1 MELKTAVERLGALA
15 QDTRLA
21 LFRRLVVAGPAG
33 MAAGRIAAELGVPGP
48 TLSFHLNQLR
58 HAGLVTAR
66 RRGRSIAY
74 AADYAAMNGL
84 IGFLTE
90 NCCRRPAA
98 APSTPN
104 RQEESVPWPD
114 DCT

>member
-1 MELKTAVERLGALA
+1 MARLGALA

-21 LFRRLVVAGPAG
+21 IFRRLVAAGPAG

-58 HAGLVTAR
+58 HAGLVSAR
-66 RRGRSIAY
+66 RHGRSITY
-74 AADYAAMNGL
+74 AADYGAMNGL
-84 IGFLTE
+84 IGFLSE

-98 APSTPN
+98 AAPITD
-104 RQEESVPWPD
+104 RKEETVP
-114 DCT
+114 